1 MNNEWQQSENR
12 SLEWIWEHTLDVEGE
27 WNAHGASNRMW
38 QHLQRRRWMH
48 RITISATAV
57 AALLAIGLLLI
68 WPNRFEPSTPPVR
81 QFVATTGIQLAVDED
96 FIAELPAESSLRG
109 DCQTL
114 EVISEATDSMAYRIE
129 VRPMQYATLTV
140 PPGHRYSLTLSD
152 GSCVTLNA
160 DSRLRYPVEF
170 ADSVRQ
176 VELCGE
182 AMFEVTADRMRP
194 FRVITEHGVQTQVL
208 GTQFNV
214 TAYPETPCAV
224 TLLDGAVRVLSQC
237 DTCRLLPGQQAR
249 VVEEGFD
256 VRWVDTKMSTAWFG
270 ESISCD
276 NEPLS
281 VLARKISRQY
291 NTEIYI
297 GDPLI
302 EDVTF
307 YGYLPHSLSLEQIF
321 KVLNQSE
328 GIRVRKID
336 DGYLLYQ

>member
-1 MNNEWQQSENR
+1 
-12 SLEWIWEHTLDVEGE
+12 
-27 WNAHGASNRMW
+27 
-38 QHLQRRRWMH
+38 
-48 RITISATAV
+48 
-57 AALLAIGLLLI
+57 
-68 WPNRFEPSTPPVR
+68 
-81 QFVATTGIQLAVDED
+81 
-96 FIAELPAESSLRG
+96 
-109 DCQTL
+109 
-114 EVISEATDSMAYRIE
+114 MA
-129 VRPMQYATLTV
+129 
-140 PPGHRYSLTLSD
+140 
-152 GSCVTLNA
+152 
-160 DSRLRYPVEF
+160 
-170 ADSVRQ
+170 
-176 VELCGE
+176 
-182 AMFEVTADRMRP
+182 
-194 FRVITEHGVQTQVL
+194 
-208 GTQFNV
+208 
-214 TAYPETPCAV
+214 
-224 TLLDGAVRVLSQC
+224 
-237 DTCRLLPGQQAR
+237 
-249 VVEEGFD
+249 EEGFD